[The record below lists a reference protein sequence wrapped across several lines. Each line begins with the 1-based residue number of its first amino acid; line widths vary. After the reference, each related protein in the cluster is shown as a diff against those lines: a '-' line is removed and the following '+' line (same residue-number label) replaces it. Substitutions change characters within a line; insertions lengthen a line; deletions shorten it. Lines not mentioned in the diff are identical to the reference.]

1 MIPKSEEKNVFGRE
15 KVCSSLIFDL
25 LPRVIMPSTI
35 ELNCKPGFRT
45 VKIENIATDGMLP
58 AEFPVIKF
66 SVSKMTP
73 QNSLVTRGIPSQV
86 ARSSH

>member
-1 MIPKSEEKNVFGRE
+1 
-15 KVCSSLIFDL
+15 LIFDP
-25 LPRVIMPSTI
+25 LPFVIMPSTV
-35 ELNCKPGFRT
+35 ELDSKPGFGT
-45 VKIENIATDGMLP
+45 VKIENITIDGMLP

-86 ARSSH
+86 ARTSH